1 MTESLGANHGREQ
14 INACHLLHEGG
25 KILASP
31 IRSKSGLIT
40 QLAGVDG
47 FFIISR
53 DCEGLPKGAQVQVYL
68 Y

>member
-1 MTESLGANHGREQ
+1 MYCIAGA
-14 INACHLLHEGG
+14 
-25 KILASP
+25 
-31 IRSKSGLIT
+31 
-40 QLAGVDG
+40 DG